1 MTDKEILT
9 ALENA
14 LEFWQ
19 GELSRA
25 TRLEVIQFRKGDI
38 IKYEPAK
45 GMPGYA
51 ESMASDMNIAPAR
64 TIREKSDS
72 SKTKST
78 I

>member
-51 ESMASDMNIAPAR
+51 ESMVSEKAARRLADIDLLASF
-64 TIREKSDS
+64 SF
-72 SKTKST
+72 
-78 I
+78 